1 MIDELFEV
9 GEECCEGGIDWVGFG
24 QDEVID
30 YVGVRE
36 GIFVIVFCFGEVDCW
51 KRQLMSKMVCF
62 E

>member
-36 GIFVIVFCFGEVDCW
+36 GIFVIVFCFGQVDCW
-51 KRQLMSKMVCF
+51 K
-62 E
+62 